1 VQELEYYLPPVDPA
15 DIKILWKEHA
25 ENPGC
30 VIGVSLL
37 ASLYS
42 PGADFQAISRRY
54 SIIELLR
61 MNLMGDL
68 LADHVHDG
76 QPDDVVFR
84 IAANIPLER
93 REIGA
98 EYDGL
103 PFDADEFVKR
113 LRDEAN
119 C

>member
-1 VQELEYYLPPVDPA
+1 MQELEYYLPPVDPA

-30 VIGVSLL
+30 VIGISLL

-42 PGADFQAISRRY
+42 PGADFQVISRRY

-93 REIGA
+93 REIGV

-113 LRDEAN
+113 LHDEAN

>member
-30 VIGVSLL
+30 VIGMSLL

-54 SIIELLR
+54 
-61 MNLMGDL
+61 
-68 LADHVHDG
+68 
-76 QPDDVVFR
+76 
-84 IAANIPLER
+84 
-93 REIGA
+93 
-98 EYDGL
+98 
-103 PFDADEFVKR
+103 
-113 LRDEAN
+113 
-119 C
+119 